1 MSARSKVVSFKGAYG
16 DDLAALLDLP
26 AGPVRAYAIFAHCFT
41 CSKDVFAAA
50 RISGALADQGIG
62 VLRFDFTGL
71 GMSGGEFANTNFS
84 SNVADLLC
92 AVDFMREEL
101 EAPSILV
108 GHSLGGAAILAA
120 AADVPEAKA
129 VATIGAPADATHVR
143 RHFQTDIEKIETE
156 GEASVELAGRH
167 FSIRKQFLDDL
178 EEHNIRT
185 RISYLRKALLIFHAP
200 LDEAV
205 GIENAS
211 MIFEAAKHPKSF
223 VSLDDA
229 DHLLTKRRDALYVA
243 QVLGAWASRYIGQG
257 NIARDESDADIV
269 TVSETGTGKFQQ
281 RVAVGPHLLTAD
293 EPEAHGGLNSGPT
306 PYDFLSIALGACTSM
321 TLRMY
326 ADRKGLELGAISVAV
341 DHKRIHARDCA
352 GCAEGREGY
361 IDRFE
366 RTIRV
371 SGGLDPS
378 LNEKIA
384 EIAGKC
390 PVHKTLEAGSVVV
403 TKVTKGT

>member
-1 MSARSKVVSFKGAYG
+1 MGK
-16 DDLAALLDLP
+16 
-26 AGPVRAYAIFAHCFT
+26 
-41 CSKDVFAAA
+41 
-50 RISGALADQGIG
+50 
-62 VLRFDFTGL
+62 
-71 GMSGGEFANTNFS
+71 
-84 SNVADLLC
+84 
-92 AVDFMREEL
+92 
-101 EAPSILV
+101 
-108 GHSLGGAAILAA
+108 
-120 AADVPEAKA
+120 
-129 VATIGAPADATHVR
+129 
-143 RHFQTDIEKIETE
+143 
-156 GEASVELAGRH
+156 
-167 FSIRKQFLDDL
+167 
-178 EEHNIRT
+178 
-185 RISYLRKALLIFHAP
+185 
-200 LDEAV
+200 
-205 GIENAS
+205 
-211 MIFEAAKHPKSF
+211 
-223 VSLDDA
+223 
-229 DHLLTKRRDALYVA
+229 
-243 QVLGAWASRYIGQG
+243 
-257 NIARDESDADIV
+257 V